1 LADNVT
7 AGIAGINSAST
18 FDRDLM
24 LQRGE
29 YMGNEYRAK
38 GIHIQLGPG
47 MNLMRSPEGGRG
59 WESGGE
65 DPFLTGVTGAETI
78 KGIQSQGVVSI
89 YCMHSEKKKKHLIDD
104 PVFLDCNCKA
114 LYS

>member
-7 AGIAGINSAST
+7 VGIAGINSAST

-24 LQRGE
+24 LQRGQ
-29 YMGNEYRAK
+29 YMGNEFRAK
-38 GIHIQLGPG
+38 GVHIQLGPG

-65 DPFLTGVTGAETI
+65 DPFLTGVTGAQTI
-78 KGIQSQGVVSI
+78 KGIQSEGVVSI
-89 YCMHSEKKKKHLIDD
+89 YCMHNEKKSI
-104 PVFLDCNCKA
+104 
-114 LYS
+114 